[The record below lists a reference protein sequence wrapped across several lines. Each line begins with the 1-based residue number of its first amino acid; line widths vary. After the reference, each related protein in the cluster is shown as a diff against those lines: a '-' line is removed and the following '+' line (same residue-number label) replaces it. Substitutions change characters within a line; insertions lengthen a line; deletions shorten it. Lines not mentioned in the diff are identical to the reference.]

1 MELVNC
7 IITICTKCAVC
18 VRGAP
23 PTFCSNIQDPEHSEQ
38 NMEYSRQKDGRPGY
52 NLWYMCVAES
62 TCDY

>member
-23 PTFCSNIQDPEHSEQ
+23 PTLCSNIL
-38 NMEYSRQKDGRPGY
+38 NKKYSRQKDGRPGY